1 MIIKKRTVLFFSR
14 SCGTFFDCFEC
25 SLPYCMCAICSVSF
39 FTRAPFVPHKMP
51 VAVLVARDWCVM
63 NSLVRDR
70 KARCQCSDVQ
80 DFPAFLWRHGCA
92 YFPFTLMVCA
102 RQADVW
108 RLYFAFFLLIRRF
121 FYWVAS
127 WNHTSFLFVRQQ
139 KFFSF
144 LSSFQCLFSV
154 LNSIKT

>member
-80 DFPAFLWRHGCA
+80 DFPAFLLADAVIEPQLDAQFWAGWRGHLRHFGRISSRKRSNSM
-92 YFPFTLMVCA
+92 PFSSPFAGSPGTPTVSPQRFSEMVSN
-102 RQADVW
+102 
-108 RLYFAFFLLIRRF
+108 I
-121 FYWVAS
+121 
-127 WNHTSFLFVRQQ
+127 SF
-139 KFFSF
+139 
-144 LSSFQCLFSV
+144 
-154 LNSIKT
+154 